1 MSAQET
7 ELDVEYLNEVAGQ
20 GFENMG
26 TDETAVPR
34 LLIAQSNSDVV
45 TNGQVPVGHFYN
57 SITGKD
63 YGDTIDVIVCFF
75 QKVWQSLHRTRP
87 HEQLQ

>member
-1 MSAQET
+1 MSAKEE

-34 LLIAQSNSDVV
+34 LLIAQSNSEVV
-45 TNGQVPVGHFYN
+45 ANEKVKAGHFYN
-57 SITGKD
+57 SITGED
-63 YGDTIDVIVCFF
+63 
-75 QKVWQSLHRTRP
+75 
-87 HEQLQ
+87 